1 MSAQD
6 SPLDTAI
13 TAARPS
19 RAGFFKPAGAVLVAS
34 ALALV
39 LAARAAEPEPPSAT
53 EPITFN
59 IPAQPL
65 SNALHTYSRRVGVQV
80 LYDTRSAAGHQSVAV
95 QGPLT
100 PEEALRRLLGNTD
113 LQVRHVGADAI
124 TLVAPIPVEQDVPP
138 VEPLSGADLS
148 LGELRVR
155 AALQTS
161 DLERFADYSDAVRT
175 EIQRA
180 LQQNPHSATGNYRAV
195 LDLWIDSTRRIRKA
209 ALLRPTGDELRDLAI
224 TTTLQGLTISRPTPA
239 GAPLPIRVGV
249 AVSTSK

>member
-13 TAARPS
+13 SAARPS

-100 PEEALRRLLGNTD
+100 PEEA
-113 LQVRHVGADAI
+113 
-124 TLVAPIPVEQDVPP
+124 
-138 VEPLSGADLS
+138 
-148 LGELRVR
+148 
-155 AALQTS
+155 
-161 DLERFADYSDAVRT
+161 
-175 EIQRA
+175 
-180 LQQNPHSATGNYRAV
+180 
-195 LDLWIDSTRRIRKA
+195 
-209 ALLRPTGDELRDLAI
+209 
-224 TTTLQGLTISRPTPA
+224 
-239 GAPLPIRVGV
+239 
-249 AVSTSK
+249 

>member
-19 RAGFFKPAGAVLVAS
+19 RTGFVKPAGAALVAS

-39 LAARAAEPEPPSAT
+39 LAARAAEPGRPSVS
-53 EPITFN
+53 EPIAFN

-95 QGPLT
+95 EGSLT

-113 LQVRHVGADAI
+113 LQVRRVGADAI

-138 VEPLSGADLS
+138 IDPLRGADLS

-155 AALQTS
+155 AALQTN
-161 DLERFADYSDAVRT
+161 DTERLADYSDTVRT

-209 ALLRPTGDELRDLAI
+209 ALLRPTGDEVRDRAI
-224 TTTLQGLTISRPTPA
+224 TTTLQALTISRPTPA
-239 GAPLPIRVGV
+239 GAPQPIRVGV
-249 AVSTSK
+249 AVSTAK